1 MMTETGSKKVLC
13 ELPKS
18 RLPVESPLCPG
29 CQHGVIGRIL
39 SEVIDDLGI
48 QGDTICIAGVGCHAM
63 MLFTTNVDFVQALHG
78 RAPSIGTGVKRGL
91 NGKKIVFTVQGDG
104 DLASIG
110 MGDMIHAAIRGE
122 ELTIIFCNNSV
133 YGTTGGQMAPTTL
146 VGQPTAT
153 TPNGRQY
160 ETAGFPVHIA
170 ELMATFPGV
179 AYSARC
185 AVNSLGEY
193 AKTKNA
199 LKTAFQKQIDGVG
212 LSIVEILS
220 ACPPA
225 LKRNPVKAVQWIQE
239 HMMAEF
245 PLGEFKNVDEIR
257 PAYTLKES

>member
-1 MMTETGSKKVLC
+1 
-13 ELPKS
+13 
-18 RLPVESPLCPG
+18 
-29 CQHGVIGRIL
+29 
-39 SEVIDDLGI
+39 VIDDLGI

-199 LKTAFQKQIDGVG
+199 LKTAIDGVG

>member
-1 MMTETGSKKVLC
+1 
-13 ELPKS
+13 
-18 RLPVESPLCPG
+18 
-29 CQHGVIGRIL
+29 
-39 SEVIDDLGI
+39 
-48 QGDTICIAGVGCHAM
+48 
-63 MLFTTNVDFVQALHG
+63 
-78 RAPSIGTGVKRGL
+78 
-91 NGKKIVFTVQGDG
+91 
-104 DLASIG
+104 
-110 MGDMIHAAIRGE
+110 
-122 ELTIIFCNNSV
+122 
-133 YGTTGGQMAPTTL
+133 MAPTTL

-193 AKTKNA
+193 AKTKKA

>member
-160 ETAGFPVHIA
+160 ETAGFP
-170 ELMATFPGV
+170 FPGV

-212 LSIVEILS
+212 FSIVEILS

-257 PAYTLKES
+257 PAYTLKGS